1 MAYTLSKQ
9 YLWKEIGDQVVIL
22 NFESGR
28 YFSLN
33 PSGSVIWKSALDN
46 LSQDQIVQRLCDE
59 FDVDRETARQ
69 DTEDTVR
76 SFIDRKFLVQS

>member
-22 NFESGR
+22 HFESGR

-33 PSGSVIWKSALDN
+33 TSGSVIWKAALEN
-46 LSQDQIVQRLCDE
+46 LPQEQMVQRLCDE
-59 FDVDRETARQ
+59 FDVDRDTARQ
-69 DTEDTVR
+69 DIEETVS
-76 SFIDRKFLVQS
+76 SFIDRNFLIRS

>member
-22 NFESGR
+22 HFESGR

-33 PSGSVIWKSALDN
+33 ASGSLIWKAALDN
-46 LSQDQIVQRLCDE
+46 LPVDQIIEQLRTE
-59 FDVDRETARQ
+59 FDVDQETARQ
-69 DTEDTVR
+69 DTELMVR
-76 SFIDRKFLVQS
+76 SFVEREFLIQS

>member
-1 MAYTLSKQ
+1 MAYSLSKQ

-22 NFESGR
+22 HYDSGR

-33 PSGSVIWKSALDN
+33 ASGSVIWKAALEN
-46 LSQDQIVQRLCDE
+46 LSQEQIVHRLCDE

-69 DTEDTVR
+69 DIEETVR
-76 SFIDRKFLVQS
+76 SFIERDFLIHR

>member
-22 NFESGR
+22 HFESGR

-33 PSGSVIWKSALDN
+33 ASGSLIWKAALDN
-46 LSQDQIVQRLCDE
+46 LSIEQIIEQLRTE
-59 FDVDRETARQ
+59 FDVDQETARQ
-69 DTEDTVR
+69 DAEQMVR
-76 SFIDRKFLVQS
+76 SFVEREFLIQN

>member
-1 MAYTLSKQ
+1 MTYTLSKQ

-22 NFESGR
+22 HFESGR

-33 PSGSVIWKSALDN
+33 ASGSLIWKAVLEN
-46 LSQDQIVQRLCDE
+46 LPQDRIADRLCAE

-69 DTEDTVR
+69 DTEHMVC
-76 SFIDRKFLVQS
+76 SFVDRDFLIQS

>member
-22 NFESGR
+22 HYDSGR

-33 PSGSVIWKSALDN
+33 ASGSVIWKAALDN
-46 LSQDQIVQRLCDE
+46 LPQEQIVQRLCDQ
-59 FDVDRETARQ
+59 FDVDPETARQ
-69 DTEDTVR
+69 DIEETVHR
-76 SFIDRKFLVQS
+76 FIDREFLIHD

>member
-22 NFESGR
+22 HFESGR

-33 PSGSVIWKSALDN
+33 ASGSLIWKAALEN
-46 LSQDQIVQRLCDE
+46 LPAEQIIERLCAE
-59 FDVDRETARQ
+59 FDVDQETARQ
-69 DTEDTVR
+69 DTELMVR
-76 SFIDRKFLVQS
+76 SFVERDFLIQS

>member
-22 NFESGR
+22 HYDSGR

-33 PSGSVIWKSALDN
+33 ASGSMIWKAALEN
-46 LSQDQIVQRLCDE
+46 LSQEQTIQRLCQK
-59 FDVDRETARQ
+59 FDVDQETARL
-69 DTEDTVR
+69 DIEETVR
-76 SFIDRKFLVQS
+76 SFVDRKFLIQS